1 LIFCKKYAIL
11 SIEFNTIGGFN
22 IAFCS
27 KCGAPLSDTALF
39 CARCGAPK
47 PGFQPN
53 NLSDFNNPAQQGNVP
68 QQAPGAYTQQGGVP
82 QQAPGAYTQQGGFP
96 QQGYPPQSAP
106 GFNTAPIKA
115 AGKFA
120 KNAKWLIPLC
130 VVALVIV
137 VALAFSGNIFKSDE
151 TLIRDRIQAYEDA
164 CNNGDY
170 EAMLECMDSE
180 TQALMEG
187 SMSLMDGLFS
197 EGTGLDIGMSD
208 MFGLAGAM
216 GDFYDIEIVDIEID
230 GDYAT
235 VTVVMNA
242 EVYDYST
249 SSEEAE
255 LPMVKEGSDWYIGGL
270 ENAIGDELFSLS

>member
-1 LIFCKKYAIL
+1 
-11 SIEFNTIGGFN
+11 
-22 IAFCS
+22 
-27 KCGAPLSDTALF
+27 
-39 CARCGAPK
+39 
-47 PGFQPN
+47 
-53 NLSDFNNPAQQGNVP
+53 
-68 QQAPGAYTQQGGVP
+68 
-82 QQAPGAYTQQGGFP
+82 
-96 QQGYPPQSAP
+96 
-106 GFNTAPIKA
+106 
-115 AGKFA
+115 
-120 KNAKWLIPLC
+120 
-130 VVALVIV
+130 LVIV